1 MYSMISRALQHDMVS
16 GLLTENLL
24 SAILEALAEPTV
36 SYIGLGYDSTVSLNT
51 GENTL
56 FVCVHALSS
65 IFSWYILYIS
75 VVGEMYTIRTY
86 TVHTSLYTHIIV
98 NVLLFFSSSLQ
109 FRARST
115 ISHSL

>member
-1 MYSMISRALQHDMVS
+1 MISRALQHDMVS

-51 GENTL
+51 GENTH

-65 IFSWYILYIS
+65 IFSWYTLYIS
-75 VVGEMYTIRTY
+75 VVGEMCTVYIRVY
-86 TVHTSLYTHIIV
+86 IHIIV
-98 NVLLFFSSSLQ
+98 NVLFFSSSLQ

-115 ISHSL
+115 ISHSV